1 MRQGRVIPL
10 SEEEYHD
17 IFRKFGVDGQE
28 GAHAMEGKTVERLID
43 VSKLKPHPR
52 NAEIYGEESIS
63 DLMIQIE
70 AYGGIADPLKIKEDF
85 TIISGHRRWQAARE
99 LGMTEVPCQIVSYTS
114 EEEELAALV
123 MLNYHRA
130 KTNEQ
135 RAREGMVLELAL
147 KAEGMERKLKALKQ
161 NQTDRD
167 PGSLSVESEETSDS
181 SNDVGEGGK
190 KGRTRDL
197 VADAVNISSGKNF
210 DRMKKVIVAAD
221 KLKAEGKPDDATFL
235 LQILDRSVKPAS
247 NLLDAGYL
255 SLPDEERERIRS
267 GEIPINQFIAKQL
280 NKPKSKLSFKKIMRD
295 LSSTEQVLSNAIQT
309 VDILNADEA
318 DEIIERLDTIMT
330 ALTAVTAKVKEQR
343 EKP

>member
-28 GAHAMEGKTVERLID
+28 GAHAMEGKTGERLID
-43 VSKLKPHPR
+43 VNKLKPHPR

-167 PGSLSVESEETSDS
+167 PGSLTVESEETGDP